1 MQLLTEGIP
10 LLLFSD
16 PKAVPSVSPWS
27 LCVNGN
33 LGSMEANVMAGR
45 ALFGRF
51 QLHDGPRR
59 CAIFLVQEKVMQGTS
74 RSADYRA
81 YRRIAPKSLELV
93 LVSRPV
99 AFAFCGRLLVQQPA
113 EVEYFDPVRDWPQPI
128 VFHANFSVLMEEMAF
143 LGDTRSRC
151 ELLVF
156 AQTNPARLPLT
167 MGILQPNIPVRRMM
181 SERRTKLTDA
191 LVRVLCRLL
200 TPIGVV
206 LPGPH
211 DEYMRDSLLSL
222 AGHGD
227 GHVLTVAVAL
237 LLAILTG
244 RSDLCIAG
252 VFGAG
257 KTRSLA
263 VLLIALSCELSDFY
277 AIVCTKENVAAKALA
292 DQISDLAP
300 PTQTAF
306 GRLLGRIEEGKGEAY
321 ATKIDVRCSDRNR
334 VIAEKRILIATGG
347 SATAEMAMKYSS
359 FSLWLSKLWLAF
371 MDESQQYG
379 NYHEIAALAAIQQP
393 ALIVFVGDHRQ
404 TPGGLSKGRAAA
416 ANRQKLLHRPLGL
429 RALNRPGDYL
439 PPARFTKL
447 LHSFGRMRARITTL
461 KWLGYSTLA
470 KHHTQEFG
478 LLKQL
483 PSTYQLHWRAFSVRK
498 RSAT

>member
-1 MQLLTEGIP
+1 MFTSIEEGTYHIDYLQITTSEVIPHGVRCEGLLRVLSWVSFDLPDHCKRTLSSLLQAAGKGCADLHMVPWDDRDVRDDPIATEHDLRQVLIDMIPIPGQANAEGGALMRNLLTEFLRGFPLRILIFLLDMVLPQLDAYHAGRQLQHLQPWTSVLLAQRQERGHPGVELVVRYGYEAFAGFHVMQLITDCIP

-16 PKAVPSVSPWS
+16 HGS
-27 LCVNGN
+27 

-51 QLHDGPRR
+51 QLPEGPRR

-74 RSADYRA
+74 RSADSRA
-81 YRRIAPKSLELV
+81 YRRIAPKPLELV
-93 LVSRPV
+93 LVSKSV

-113 EVEYFDPVRDWPQPI
+113 EVEDFDPERDWPKPI
-128 VFHANFSVLMEEMAF
+128 VFHASFSVVMEEMAF

-156 AQTNPARLPLT
+156 AQANPARLLLA

-200 TPIGVV
+200 TPIGVAI
-206 LPGPH
+206 PGPH
-211 DEYMRDSLLSL
+211 DEYMRDSLLPL
-222 AGHGD
+222 AAHGD

-277 AIVCTKENVAAKALA
+277 APKKMLLQKPWRTK
-292 DQISDLAP
+292 
-300 PTQTAF
+300 
-306 GRLLGRIEEGKGEAY
+306 
-321 ATKIDVRCSDRNR
+321 
-334 VIAEKRILIATGG
+334 
-347 SATAEMAMKYSS
+347 
-359 FSLWLSKLWLAF
+359 
-371 MDESQQYG
+371 
-379 NYHEIAALAAIQQP
+379 
-393 ALIVFVGDHRQ
+393 
-404 TPGGLSKGRAAA
+404 
-416 ANRQKLLHRPLGL
+416 
-429 RALNRPGDYL
+429 
-439 PPARFTKL
+439 
-447 LHSFGRMRARITTL
+447 
-461 KWLGYSTLA
+461 
-470 KHHTQEFG
+470 
-478 LLKQL
+478 
-483 PSTYQLHWRAFSVRK
+483 SV
-498 RSAT
+498 T